1 MFNIHDVFGSLKGTI
16 RATRSFATELVLNPQ
31 LPSKKI
37 QALREVTSLKARNGE
52 KLKNHATYVLD
63 WKRLERNKYAPWG
76 RGDLGGKPCK

>member
-1 MFNIHDVFGSLKGTI
+1 MFNYSLFSSLKGAALVNKNVTGK
-16 RATRSFATELVLNPQ
+16 LVLNPQ

-37 QALREVTSLKARNGE
+37 QALREVTSLKAHNGE
-52 KLKNHATYVLD
+52 KFKNHATYVLD